1 MDNLPQY
8 RQSTNIRLCKPGLK
22 RVGGVGVLS
31 MELELDVNSP
41 FGIDPIGQD
50 TDEEITVDVSVTM
63 FKAKVSLI
71 E

>member
-1 MDNLPQY
+1 
-8 RQSTNIRLCKPGLK
+8 
-22 RVGGVGVLS
+22 
-31 MELELDVNSP
+31 MELEPDVNSP